1 MGLNVIFL
9 AYLCI
14 LHTYMCTNQKSLKI
28 ENTKNMRKAFVHFL
42 WGTLV
47 LAFVV
52 SGLAFTAIWNGWIG
66 YMPPIEDLQNP
77 INRFATQI
85 YSADGKVIGTW
96 NFNRENRVCIPYS
109 NLSPHLVDALVATE
123 DARFYDHSGV
133 DFIALGRAIVKR
145 GLLGQ
150 TSAGGGS
157 TITQQLAKQLY
168 SETAKSTLQRVLQ
181 KPIEWVIA
189 VKLERNYT
197 KEEIIAL
204 YLNYFDFL
212 HNAVG
217 IKTASNTYFN
227 KEPKDLTV
235 EEAATLIGLCKN
247 PSLFN
252 PVRYPER
259 CRERRNVVLDQMRK
273 AGYLTDSQYDEY
285 AAKDL
290 TLDFHRTDHKDGT
303 APYLREFL
311 RIYMTAERPDISKY
325 PSWNKRQYVLDS
337 IAWVTDPLYGWCN
350 KNFKKDGTP
359 YNLNADGLKV
369 YTTIDS
375 RMQRYAEEAV
385 YGHVARF
392 LQPEF
397 TKENRRKSNAPF
409 TSQLTKKQVNQ
420 IMERAVLQSERYRVM
435 KANGASDEEIHR
447 AFHTPTDMSVFTY
460 HGDLDTTMTPLDSI
474 RYVKSF
480 LRAGF
485 MSMDPK
491 TGAVKAYVGGL
502 DYRHFMYDMVT
513 GGRRQVGST
522 IKPFLYSLA
531 MENGFSPCDLAPNV
545 QRTYMVA
552 GQPWT
557 PRNASHKRAGEMVT
571 LKWGLAQSSNW
582 VSAYLMSKLSPQ
594 QFVQLLHDYGIN
606 NPDIHPSM
614 SLCLGPCEVS
624 VAEMVS
630 AYTTFANGGIRVA
643 PLFVSRIE
651 DNDGNVV
658 ATFQPRM
665 NEVISAESANK
676 MLVELMGVVE
686 GGTAGRLRYKYNFT
700 GDIGG
705 KTGTTNRNSDAWFMG
720 FTPELVSGCWVGG
733 EDRDIHFDSMRMGQG
748 ATMALPIWAYFMK
761 KVYRDSSLPYDP
773 NSKFNLPEG
782 FDPCAKDADDME
794 YGIDEVYE

>member
-1 MGLNVIFL
+1 
-9 AYLCI
+9 
-14 LHTYMCTNQKSLKI
+14 
-28 ENTKNMRKAFVHFL
+28 MRKVFIHFL
-42 WGTLV
+42 WWLLGLTFLGSS
-47 LAFVV
+47 LAFV
-52 SGLAFTAIWNGWIG
+52 AIWNGWIG
-66 YMPPIEDLQNP
+66 YMPPVEDLQNP
-77 INRFATQI
+77 ISRFATQI
-85 YSADGKVIGTW
+85 YSSDGKVIGTW
-96 NFNRENRVCIPYS
+96 NFNRENRICVPYS
-109 NLSPHLVDALVATE
+109 DLSPYLVKALVATE
-123 DARFYDHSGV
+123 DVRFYDHSGI
-133 DFIALGRAIVKR
+133 DFIALSRAIVKR

-168 SETAKSTLQRVLQ
+168 SDAAGSTLERLLQ

-217 IKTASNTYFN
+217 IKTASTTYFY
-227 KEPKDLTV
+227 KDPKNLTL
-235 EEAATLIGLCKN
+235 EEAATLVGLCKN

-273 AGYLTDSQYDEY
+273 AGYITDEQYEKSC
-285 AAKDL
+285 ALPIAL
-290 TLDFHRTDHKDGT
+290 NFHRNDHKDGT

-311 RIYMTAERPDISKY
+311 RVYMSAERPDRSKY

-337 IAWVTDPLYGWCN
+337 IAWDTDPLYGWCN

-385 YGHVARF
+385 YGHVARY

-397 TKENRRKSNAPF
+397 FKENKGKPNAPF

-420 IMERAVLQSERYRVM
+420 IMERAVLQSERYRIL
-435 KANGASDEEIHR
+435 KANGASDEEIHKS
-447 AFHTPTDMSVFTY
+447 FHTPTDMSIFTY
-460 HGDLDTTMTPLDSI
+460 HGDVDTTMTPIDSI

-485 MSMDPK
+485 MSMDPV

-502 DYRHFMYDMVT
+502 DYTHFMYDMVT

-545 QRTYMVA
+545 QHTYMVA
-552 GQPWT
+552 GKPWT
-557 PRNASHKRAGEMVT
+557 PRNVSHKRAGEMVT

-582 VSAYLMSKLSPQ
+582 ISAYLMSKLSPQ

-614 SLCLGPCEVS
+614 SLCLGPCEMT

-630 AYTTFANGGIRVA
+630 AYTTFANHGIRTA
-643 PLFVSRIE
+643 PMFVSRIE
-651 DNDGNVV
+651 DNEGNVI
-658 ATFQPRM
+658 TNFQPRM
-665 NEVISAESANK
+665 NEVISEESANK
-676 MLVELMGVVE
+676 MLVLLKGVVD

-700 GDIGG
+700 GEIGG

-720 FTPELVSGCWVGG
+720 FTPQLVSGCWVGG
-733 EDRDIHFDSMRMGQG
+733 DDRDIHFDSMRMGQG

-761 KVYRDSSLPYDP
+761 KVYRDKTLPYDP
-773 NSKFNLPEG
+773 DAKFDLPEG
-782 FDPCAKDADDME
+782 FDGCSHNAEDDME
-794 YGIDEVYE
+794 YGIEEVYE

>member
-1 MGLNVIFL
+1 
-9 AYLCI
+9 
-14 LHTYMCTNQKSLKI
+14 
-28 ENTKNMRKAFVHFL
+28 MRKVFIHFL
-42 WGTLV
+42 WWLLGLTFLGSS
-47 LAFVV
+47 LAFV
-52 SGLAFTAIWNGWIG
+52 AIWNGWIG

-77 INRFATQI
+77 ISRFATQI
-85 YSADGKVIGTW
+85 YSSDGKVIGTW
-96 NFNRENRVCIPYS
+96 NFNRENRICVPYS
-109 NLSPHLVDALVATE
+109 NLSPYLVQALVATE
-123 DARFYDHSGV
+123 DVRFYDHSGI
-133 DFIALGRAIVKR
+133 DFIALSRAIVKR

-168 SETAKSTLQRVLQ
+168 SDAAGSTLERLLQ

-217 IKTASNTYFN
+217 IKTAATTYFY
-227 KEPKDLTV
+227 KDPKDLTL

-259 CRERRNVVLDQMRK
+259 CRDRRNVVLDQMRK
-273 AGYLTDSQYDEY
+273 AGYITDEQYHKSCELP
-285 AAKDL
+285 L
-290 TLDFHRTDHKDGT
+290 TLNFHRNDHKDGT

-311 RIYMTAERPDISKY
+311 RVYMSAERPDRSKY

-337 IAWVTDPLYGWCN
+337 IAWDTDPLYGWCN

-385 YGHVARF
+385 YGHVARY

-397 TKENRRKSNAPF
+397 FKENRGKPNAPF

-420 IMERAVLQSERYRVM
+420 IMERAVLQSERYRIL
-435 KANGASDEEIHR
+435 KSNGASDEEIHKS
-447 AFHTPTDMSVFTY
+447 FHTPTDMSIFTY
-460 HGDLDTTMTPLDSI
+460 HGDVDTTMTPIDSI

-485 MSMDPK
+485 MSMDPT

-502 DYRHFMYDMVT
+502 DYTHFMYDMVT

-552 GQPWT
+552 GMPWT

-582 VSAYLMSKLSPQ
+582 ISAYLMSKLSPQ
-594 QFVQLLHDYGIN
+594 QFVQLLHVYGIN

-614 SLCLGPCEVS
+614 SLCLGPCEMT

-630 AYTTFANGGIRVA
+630 AYTTFANRGIRTA
-643 PLFVSRIE
+643 PMFVSRIE
-651 DNDGNVV
+651 DNEGNVI
-658 ATFQPRM
+658 TSFQPRM
-665 NEVISAESANK
+665 NEVISEESANK
-676 MLVELMGVVE
+676 MLVLLKGVVD

-700 GDIGG
+700 GEIGG

-720 FTPELVSGCWVGG
+720 FTPQLVSGCWVGG
-733 EDRDIHFDSMRMGQG
+733 DDRDIHFDSMRMGQG

-761 KVYRDSSLPYDP
+761 KVYRDKTLPYDP
-773 NSKFNLPEG
+773 NAKFDLPEG
-782 FDPCAKDADDME
+782 FDGCSHNAEDDME